1 MDKGEFLRV
10 LRERLSGEIP
20 EYKVQEHIRYYDHY
34 LSEEI
39 RSGKTEKEA
48 IEALGS
54 PYLIAKTILDMEEQ
68 EEPQED
74 EPEEGE
80 TFSYYY
86 KEDEQ
91 PQTGYRRKEK
101 SDEYLERKNHRSGGD
116 LCHCDAAH
124 HRLCARRFSSRH
136 TCPLSV
142 SCFSDRLS
150 DLPVSKRKKQLLKTT
165 MQDSRTRVL
174 FFLMVFRRDK

>member
-91 PQTGYRRKEK
+91 PQTGYRRKREIRMNTWSAK
-101 SDEYLERKNHRSGGD
+101 IIAAAVIFVIVMLLITVFALVGSVVAILVRFLFPVLVIGLVIYLFRKGKNSY
-116 LCHCDAAH
+116 
-124 HRLCARRFSSRH
+124 
-136 TCPLSV
+136 
-142 SCFSDRLS
+142 
-150 DLPVSKRKKQLLKTT
+150 
-165 MQDSRTRVL
+165 
-174 FFLMVFRRDK
+174 

>member
-20 EYKVQEHIRYYDHY
+20 EYKVQEHLRYYDNY

-68 EEPQED
+68 EEP
-74 EPEEGE
+74 EEE
-80 TFSYYY
+80 RAEESEEFSYYY
-86 KEDEQ
+86 NDDEKKSQ
-91 PQTGYRRKEK
+91 PRY
-101 SDEYLERKNHRSGGD
+101 H
-116 LCHCDAAH
+116 
-124 HRLCARRFSSRH
+124 
-136 TCPLSV
+136 
-142 SCFSDRLS
+142 
-150 DLPVSKRKKQLLKTT
+150 RKKEIRMNSWTGKIILTAIVLIILILIIAIFTFVGSIMALLV
-165 MQDSRTRVL
+165 RFLFPVL
-174 FFLMVFRRDK
+174 VICLVIYLFKKGKSGY